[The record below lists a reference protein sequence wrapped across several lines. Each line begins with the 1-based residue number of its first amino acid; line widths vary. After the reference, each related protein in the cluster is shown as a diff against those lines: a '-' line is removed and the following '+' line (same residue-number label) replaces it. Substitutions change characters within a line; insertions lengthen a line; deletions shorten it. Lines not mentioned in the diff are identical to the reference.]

1 MHAGFGHLPAFNAA
15 GLPTSMGI
23 HPTPLSALTAAA
35 RSPSMPPA
43 LQGPGGP
50 GGLGGG
56 PLRRRISDKSGG
68 PLPISNGMKKPRE
81 ELNFFQTHNFSLS
94 LKILIQ
100 NYIID
105 KSVLGLLVAGI
116 PYMFDRAGLD
126 IAQGKKIF
134 L

>member
-68 PLPISNGMKKPRE
+68 PLPISNGIYEISSHKYS
-81 ELNFFQTHNFSLS
+81 NDNSF
-94 LKILIQ
+94 
-100 NYIID
+100 
-105 KSVLGLLVAGI
+105 
-116 PYMFDRAGLD
+116 
-126 IAQGKKIF
+126 
-134 L
+134 

>member
-1 MHAGFGHLPAFNAA
+1 MPNSKIQKPPGGIGNAAAGLAAAMHAGFGHLPAFNAA

-56 PLRRRISDKSGG
+56 PLRRRISDKTGG
-68 PLPISNGMKKPRE
+68 PLPISNGE
-81 ELNFFQTHNFSLS
+81 
-94 LKILIQ
+94 
-100 NYIID
+100 
-105 KSVLGLLVAGI
+105 
-116 PYMFDRAGLD
+116 
-126 IAQGKKIF
+126 
-134 L
+134 

>member
-68 PLPISNGMKKPRE
+68 PLPISNGGFLLHDEIAILKHKSPVYMRVLKV
-81 ELNFFQTHNFSLS
+81 LISLR
-94 LKILIQ
+94 LRNRLG
-100 NYIID
+100 ID
-105 KSVLGLLVAGI
+105 YTL
-116 PYMFDRAGLD
+116 
-126 IAQGKKIF
+126 
-134 L
+134 